1 MAIKETKGIST
12 PNDDVNFAFDAAN
25 YKFLLIG
32 IAIVVVGYLLM
43 IGGGSEDPN
52 EFSYEIFSTRRIT
65 VAPIVALIGYGFIF
79 YAILKRK
86 KGQPTTEPKL

>member
-1 MAIKETKGIST
+1 MANKEIRRT
-12 PNDDVNFAFDAAN
+12 PEADDVQFPFGRDN

-32 IAIVVVGYLLM
+32 IGIVILGFILM

-52 EFSYEIFSTRRIT
+52 EFSEEIFSTRRIT
-65 VAPIVALIGYGFIF
+65 IAPIVALIGYGVIF

-86 KGQPTTEPKL
+86 PGFKNPENNLE